1 MTAMLLRRECI
12 KAIVIQN
19 GYQGGKQ
26 VVANSYVRDLSEL
39 YDNHLVFI
47 LQEKL
52 EKYEIDFTDEMFD
65 LLNSIPWTKPMIDT
79 TYGGKIQRRI
89 PVYLILHEMELFL
102 IPDGHV
108 YKGRDINQIYSL
120 LSFVLSKVEHR
131 DISSCVDDLKEL
143 QRTFDS
149 LYCTHS
155 IAIEDYA
162 FFLDFPPTSLRRV
175 NYKIVASIREHF
187 GRMLKL
193 APFHQEP

>member
-1 MTAMLLRRECI
+1 MAVLLHQECI
-12 KAIVIQN
+12 KAIALHN
-19 GYQGGKQ
+19 GYSGGKQ

-39 YDNHLVFI
+39 YDSYLVSI
-47 LQEKL
+47 LTDKL
-52 EKYEIDFTDEMFD
+52 DKYEIDFTDEFFD

-79 TYGGKIQRRI
+79 TYGGKLQRRI

-143 QRTFDS
+143 QRTFNS

-155 IAIEDYA
+155 TLTEEYA

-193 APFHQEP
+193 PPFHQEA